1 MSRPPADTVISGVRP
16 HVAPATTAPRRAF
29 VVPMLVVTA
38 IIAAIA
44 FGLLVDNTFMVALAG
59 YTCAFALFALSIN
72 IMLGGLG
79 EVPLGQCV
87 FFGIGSYGVG
97 IGMVKFGL
105 SFESVVL
112 IAMLVSVLAA
122 AMIGALTL
130 KLTGAYFSI
139 VSWGLSG
146 VAMVAA
152 LNLDQLTGGPLGIFG
167 FSQIA
172 VGPVL
177 MTDPRSYFFVTAGVL
192 ILVILLLYAVQDS
205 QFGSAIESIR
215 QNRHLAQ
222 SVGVDVFRQ
231 RLKAFML
238 SAPIAALAGALCVP
252 YTQIVTPDVFS
263 VANTVD
269 ALLMVLIGGT
279 GLLVGP
285 IIGAMIFTILPYYL
299 DLDPNVRILVFST
312 AIVVIMIFAPG
323 GLHQISK
330 RLFARISG
338 VGRAANDD

>member
-1 MSRPPADTVISGVRP
+1 MSRPSTDTVLTTPPPCVVP
-16 HVAPATTAPRRAF
+16 PAAAPRASF
-29 VVPMLVVTA
+29 LVPLLVAVA
-38 IIAAIA
+38 IIAVAA
-44 FGLLVDNTFMVALAG
+44 FGLLVTNTFIVTLAG

-105 SFESVVL
+105 PFEISIVM
-112 IAMLVSVLAA
+112 AMLVSLAAA

-152 LNLDQLTGGPLGIFG
+152 LNLTQLTEGPLGIFG
-167 FSQIA
+167 FPPLTL
-172 VGPVL
+172 GPIL
-177 MTDPRSYFFVTAGVL
+177 LTDPRSYFFVTAAML
-192 ILVILLLYAVQDS
+192 IMIVLLLYAVRDS
-205 QFGSAIESIR
+205 QFGHAIESIR

-252 YTQIVTPDVFS
+252 YTQIVTPEVFS
-263 VANTVD
+263 VTNTVD
-269 ALLMVLIGGT
+269 GLLMVLIGGT

-285 IIGAMIFTILPYYL
+285 IVGAVIFSILPYYL
-299 DLDPNVRILVFST
+299 DLDPNVRILVFSG

-323 GLHQISK
+323 GLHQVSK
-330 RLFARISG
+330 RVVASFG
-338 VGRAANDD
+338 GGGRAASDR

>member
-1 MSRPPADTVISGVRP
+1 MSQYSADTV
-16 HVAPATTAPRRAF
+16 APAAPPPAATLPGRSGFA
-29 VVPMLVVTA
+29 VPLLAAAAAVIALALGFLVT
-38 IIAAIA
+38 
-44 FGLLVDNTFMVALAG
+44 NTFIVTLAG

-105 SFESVVL
+105 SFELSIL
-112 IAMLVSVLAA
+112 IAMAVSLGAA
-122 AMIGALTL
+122 AAIGALTL

-152 LNLDQLTGGPLGIFG
+152 LNLTNVTQGPLGIFG
-167 FSQIA
+167 FPSITL
-172 VGPVL
+172 GPIS
-177 MTDPRSYFFVTAGVL
+177 MTDPRSYFFVTAGTL
-192 ILVILLLYAVQDS
+192 ILVVLLLYAVRDS

-222 SVGVDVFRQ
+222 SVGVNVFRQ

-263 VANTVD
+263 VGNTVD

-285 IIGAMIFTILPYYL
+285 IVGAAIFTILPYYL

-312 AIVVIMIFAPG
+312 AIVLIMIFAPG
-323 GLHQISK
+323 GLHQIGK
-330 RLFARISG
+330 RLLARVTG
-338 VGRAANDD
+338 GGRAADEL

>member
-1 MSRPPADTVISGVRP
+1 MSQSSAD
-16 HVAPATTAPRRAF
+16 TTAPPEAPA
-29 VVPMLVVTA
+29 VVLPARTGLAAPLLAAAVAAVVLALGFLVT
-38 IIAAIA
+38 
-44 FGLLVDNTFMVALAG
+44 NTFIVTLAG

-97 IGMVKFGL
+97 IGMVKFGM
-105 SFESVVL
+105 SFELS
-112 IAMLVSVLAA
+112 IAMAMVASIVAA
-122 AMIGALTL
+122 AAIGAITL

-152 LNLDQLTGGPLGIFG
+152 LNLTQLTEGPLGIFG
-167 FSQIA
+167 FPPIKL
-172 VGPVL
+172 GPIL
-177 MTDPRSYFFVTAGVL
+177 MTDPRSYFFVTAAAL
-192 ILVILLLYAVQDS
+192 ILAVLLLHAVRSS

-263 VANTVD
+263 VGNTVD

-285 IIGAMIFTILPYYL
+285 IVGAVIFTILPYYL

-312 AIVVIMIFAPG
+312 AIVLIMIFAPG
-323 GLHQISK
+323 GLHQIGK
-330 RLFARISG
+330 RLLSRATGGS
-338 VGRAANDD
+338 RAADER

>member
-1 MSRPPADTVISGVRP
+1 MSHSSADSL
-16 HVAPATTAPRRAF
+16 APASSPRVTVAKTPSRSAF
-29 VVPMLVVTA
+29 A
-38 IIAAIA
+38 IPVLAAGA
-44 FGLLVDNTFMVALAG
+44 AALALALGLLVTNTFIVTLAG

-105 SFESVVL
+105 PFELSII
-112 IAMLVSVLAA
+112 IAMVVSLGAA

-152 LNLDQLTGGPLGIFG
+152 LNLTHLTEGPLGIFG
-167 FSQIA
+167 FPPITL
-172 VGPVL
+172 GPIL
-177 MTDPRSYFFVTAGVL
+177 MTDPRSYFFVTAGAL
-192 ILVILLLYAVQDS
+192 ILTVLLLYAVRDS
-205 QFGSAIESIR
+205 QFGRAIESIR

-238 SAPIAALAGALCVP
+238 SAPIAALAGGLCVP
-252 YTQIVTPDVFS
+252 YTQIVTPEVFS

-285 IIGAMIFTILPYYL
+285 IVGAVIFSILPYYL

-330 RLFARISG
+330 RLLARVNG
-338 VGRAANDD
+338 GGRATDER